1 MQLQC
6 NNIQSEWRT
15 IRKKPWQKPRKIA
28 ILVYLSLPK
37 PQKQLFCIQDR
48 VEHSFVRSR
57 SSSEDRNCSCNCFG
71 SANMVIHMEHEISSW
86 RLSSKVLIT
95 MSEYK
100 NRSAMRTCVAYEIQ
114 LLFSA
119 WCLIGFLLEELI
131 SDYHS
136 IVFNIYPINNTR

>member
-37 PQKQLFCIQDR
+37 PQEQLFCIQDR

-57 SSSEDRNCSCNCFG
+57 SSSEDRNCSCFG
-71 SANMVIHMEHEISSW
+71 SANVVIHIEHETSSW
-86 RLSSKVLIT
+86 RLSCKVLIT
-95 MSEYK
+95 MTECK
-100 NRSAMRTCVAYEIQ
+100 IRSAMRTCVAHEIE
-114 LLFSA
+114 LLFSV
-119 WCLIGFLLEELI
+119 WCFIGFLLEELI
-131 SDYHS
+131 SDYH
-136 IVFNIYPINNTR
+136 